1 MRVLHGICC
10 VNLRRSQIRI
20 SPLRFLFVS
29 LTDRPAHRVC
39 PSREVS
45 LLPVHQRAEYS
56 HGLFQIVQL
65 RHSPREHK
73 YRAHRRLVVT
83 RYDKVQR
90 VHHRADVRTDPSH
103 EPQSVH
109 RVLHSEHHRG
119 EYVYTSNHKYIYI
132 KMDECFTQTFRAKF
146 HARVVLPP
154 HLEGDE
160 LTVQLIGESC
170 VPEVAITEPIH
181 AIRETPCLNFP
192 RTLIDEGTCKYF
204 TLENVGFIK
213 AKVIVEIM
221 EDPNNV
227 FTFFPCPDTQHLLQI
242 LEEYCNGCS
251 IIYLFISIKDMYIYI
266 YIFDFIFLQSRT
278 IDAP

>member
-1 MRVLHGICC
+1 
-10 VNLRRSQIRI
+10 
-20 SPLRFLFVS
+20 
-29 LTDRPAHRVC
+29 
-39 PSREVS
+39 
-45 LLPVHQRAEYS
+45 
-56 HGLFQIVQL
+56 
-65 RHSPREHK
+65 
-73 YRAHRRLVVT
+73 
-83 RYDKVQR
+83 
-90 VHHRADVRTDPSH
+90 
-103 EPQSVH
+103 
-109 RVLHSEHHRG
+109 
-119 EYVYTSNHKYIYI
+119 
-132 KMDECFTQTFRAKF
+132 MDECFTQTFRAKF

-181 AIRETPCLNFP
+181 AMRETPCLNFP